1 MIKSLSSAF
10 FSPAAAALAMS
21 ESILKDQKRVLPC
34 CVYLNGE
41 FGVKGYFVGVPAV
54 LGANGVEKVVE
65 FKLDAEEQAM
75 MDKSVAAVKG
85 LVGTLK

>member
-1 MIKSLSSAF
+1 
-10 FSPAAAALAMS
+10 
-21 ESILKDQKRVLPC
+21 
-34 CVYLNGE
+34 
-41 FGVKGYFVGVPAV
+41 V